1 MSRDQDRCPL
11 CSRKLVMVAGCPT
24 CPDCGYRNPYNT
36 DASQGQTSNQY
47 GTQGGSR
54 TNNDSTVIGVVV
66 MVAIVVIVA
75 LIGAMV
81 AGGVY
86 LLSTYEEP
94 TADSQVKSGS
104 GGGGK
109 RGSGSNG
116 VANADAD
123 RQVVSRPEDG
133 MLTELVEAI
142 FDKSLDRVTQEEIE
156 SIAYLE
162 FYELGESGT
171 TAVYY
176 ILEDGSGAT
185 YIPENQRLRV
195 GDLNY
200 FSGLT
205 CLLME
210 EELDWRTDWSN
221 LTELRFLRCGSP
233 LPAIARAMDVSKL
246 MWVQAESDLID
257 GGLEGIEQFESL
269 EHLTIDADYVE
280 SIKGISK
287 LQSLKELILTDA
299 ERLQDY
305 EELYDMPQLEV
316 LGIESGKLRDIGFVR
331 EMDQLIELDLIGTD
345 LKHLDAIEDCADTLK
360 TLRLE
365 RNYGVDD
372 YSVVLQCTELEE
384 LELFVNYKFDVP
396 MQAPDLS
403 GLKQLKYLHLGNYDR
418 FENLAKLT
426 QLEELTIEDAGSGD
440 GAFLAS
446 LTNLKQLN
454 LIDMSVYDGF
464 LDEIYKMSSLETID
478 LTDSFVWDDISV
490 IFQVPTIKWVYLNDA
505 EVGLDVSKMTPCL
518 LVEELDMTGT
528 KLRKLL
534 EDGSWDYWGQDSDK
548 KIALQDIP
556 EFFEYFPNLRML
568 YIPGHELEDV
578 SFLSGMAELNYL
590 DVSDNYITDLSPL
603 KGLPWLDVV
612 VCKDNPL
619 HNREG
624 MEDVLLI
631 E

>member
-24 CPDCGYRNPYNT
+24 CPDCGYRNPYQT
-36 DASQGQTSNQY
+36 DAPQRQTNNQY
-47 GTQGGSR
+47 GAQGGSR
-54 TNNDSTVIGVVV
+54 ANNNGLVIGVVV
-66 MVAIVVIVA
+66 AAVAVIVA
-75 LIGAMV
+75 LMGAMV

-94 TADSQVKSGS
+94 TADSQAKNGIGS
-104 GGGGK
+104 GGR
-109 RGSGSNG
+109 RGSDYSNG
-116 VANADAD
+116 VADTD
-123 RQVVSRPEDG
+123 RQTAARPEDG

-156 SIAYLE
+156 SISYLE

-171 TAVYY
+171 TVVYY
-176 ILEDGSGAT
+176 ILADGSGAT

-233 LPAIARAMDVSKL
+233 LPAIARAMDVSRL
-246 MWVQAESDLID
+246 IWVQAESDLID
-257 GGLEGIEQFESL
+257 GGVEGIEQFESL

-287 LQSLKELILTDA
+287 LQSLTELILTDA

-316 LGIESGKLRDIGFVR
+316 LSIESGKLRDIGFVR
-331 EMDQLIELDLIGTD
+331 EMDQLVELDLIGTD
-345 LKHLDAIEDCADTLK
+345 LKRLDAIEDCADTLK

-384 LELFVNYKFDVP
+384 LELFVDYKFDVP

-403 GLKQLKYLHLGNYDR
+403 GLTQLKYLHLGNYDR

-426 QLEELTIEDAGSGD
+426 QLEELTIEDVGSGD
-440 GAFLAS
+440 GDFLAS

-454 LIDMSVYDGF
+454 LIDMSVYEGF
-464 LDEIYKMSSLETID
+464 LDEIYKLSNLETID
-478 LTDSFVWDDISV
+478 LTDSFVWDDISI
-490 IFQVPTIKWVYLNDA
+490 IFHAPLLKRVYLNDA
-505 EVGLDVSKMTPCL
+505 TVGLDVNNMVPCFF
-518 LVEELDMTGT
+518 VEELDMTGT
-528 KLRKLL
+528 SLRKLL
-534 EDGSWDYWGQDSDK
+534 EDGSWDYHTQGRDGE
-548 KIALQDIP
+548 IALQDIP
-556 EFFEYFPNLRML
+556 EFFAYFSNLHML

-578 SFLSGMAELNYL
+578 SFLSGMANLTYL

-603 KGLPWLDVV
+603 KELPWLDVV